1 MCGDKTRQGIPC
13 TDIDVLVPAITHN
26 QPILREPDVPGEI
39 PSSVTD
45 GKAKEKAGITD
56 VLTVKATVAD
66 PLTVPAEALN
76 GMV

>member
-1 MCGDKTRQGIPC
+1 
-13 TDIDVLVPAITHN
+13 VLELEFTVVVN
-26 QPILREPDVPGEI
+26 WREPDVPGEI